1 MAGDLVIAGGGLAEH
16 ASRIFQRFCSMAG
29 GMEFKFAI
37 LPSASA
43 QPEQAARKMRA
54 TLESLGVPPHN
65 IEILPISPLV
75 PEWSQGAWEQK
86 SALILEQADGLWITG
101 GDQSRILQCLIDS
114 VRGPSPCFEV
124 LRRRSSLPYAEGGL
138 VVGGSSAGAAV
149 MSDPMICGGTSWG
162 ALSLPLAHDPGQEEI
177 SEPLCLGQ
185 GLGLFPEGIVD
196 QHFDTRARFA
206 RLMTAAMQESP
217 RRLAFGV
224 DEDTALIYEGST
236 RCISVM
242 GKGGVSVID
251 TREARIEQKLLRG
264 RMRTCISGVLWHY
277 LVEGD
282 TLELAEHMLDFSL
295 KKEIAPSD
303 AALRVPGSLSTGPLS
318 PYGALVPFAVHML
331 LDNDPQVLEQDE
343 LTGQPC
349 VRGFVLGGQRG
360 DSTFDGWELDG
371 WELALIR
378 RLPASGQDPA
388 SSDAGGTGHRA
399 SIKDPAAISRLF
411 LDSETNRAAFCHVSV
426 RLIQIS
432 AIFR

>member
-16 ASRIFQRFCSMAG
+16 ASRIFQRFCELAG
-29 GMEFKFAI
+29 GAESRFAI
-37 LPSASA
+37 LPAASA
-43 QPEQAARKMRA
+43 QPEQAARTMRA

-86 SALILEQADGLWITG
+86 SVLILEQADGLWITG
-101 GDQSRILQCLIDS
+101 GDQSRILQCLIDP
-114 VRGPSPCFEV
+114 VRGPSPCCEV
-124 LRRRSSLPYAEGGL
+124 LRKKASLPHAEGGL

-162 ALSLPLAHDPGQEEI
+162 ALSLPLAHDPAQEEI

-224 DEDTALIYEGST
+224 DEDTALLHEGS
-236 RCISVM
+236 RKQISVM

-264 RMRTCISGVLWHY
+264 RMRTCITGALWHY

-282 TLELAEHMLDFSL
+282 MLELAEQMLDFSL
-295 KKEIAPSD
+295 KKEIAPAD
-303 AALRVPGSLSTGPLS
+303 AALRVPGPLATGPLS
-318 PYGALVPFAVHML
+318 PYGELVPFAVHML
-331 LDNDPQVLEQDE
+331 LDNDPQVLERDE
-343 LTGQPC
+343 LSAQPC
-349 VRGFVLGGQRG
+349 VRGLVLDGQRG
-360 DSTFDGWELDG
+360 GSALDGWELEG

-378 RLPASGQDPA
+378 KLPAPGQDAA
-388 SSDAGGTGHRA
+388 SSDAARAGHRVGL
-399 SIKDPAAISRLF
+399 KDPAAISRLF
-411 LDSETNRAAFCHVSV
+411 LDPETNHASFCHVGV